1 MRIDEI
7 RSEIG
12 NLAVS
17 EKLIL
22 IEDVW
27 DENAKSNQ
35 KLPLPEWQK
44 QELSKRLSLY
54 ENRKIKTKIGSEVHE
69 DLRNK
74 YK

>member
-1 MRIDEI
+1 MRVDEI
-7 RSEIG
+7 KNEIEH
-12 NLAVS
+12 LAVS

-35 KLPLPEWQK
+35 ELALSQWQK
-44 QELSKRLSLY
+44 QELSKRLSIY
-54 ENRKIKTKIGSEVHE
+54 KNGNMKTKKGAEVHE
-69 DLRNK
+69 YLRNK